1 MGFMQYITVACH
13 TSEEIGDD
21 EIEFYF
27 NDTIGGGDR
36 YIGGVSIGEGE
47 TKHFT
52 PDSSILVQG
61 TDTLYVRESDLL
73 IDDPIGLIVFGF
85 DQSRFEFSSIPEW
98 TSASYTFTVQLDGP
112 TGLRDRSNG

>member
-1 MGFMQYITVACH
+1 MGFMQYITVNCH
-13 TSEEIGDD
+13 TSEELGDD

-27 NDTIGGGDR
+27 DDNMGGGNR

-61 TDTLYVRESDLL
+61 TDVLTVKESDVL
-73 IDDPIGLIVFGF
+73 IDDLIGLIVFDF
-85 DQSRFEFSSIPEW
+85 DHSHFEFSSKPEW

-112 TGLRDRSNG
+112 TGLRDRSKG

>member
-13 TSEEIGDD
+13 TSEESGDD

-27 NDTIGGGDR
+27 DDHMGGGDR
-36 YIGGVSIGEGE
+36 HIGGVSIGEGE

-61 TDTLYVRESDLL
+61 TDVLYVKESDLL
-73 IDDPIGLIVFGF
+73 IDDNIGLIVFSF
-85 DQSRFEFSSIPEW
+85 DQSRFEFSSNPEW

-112 TGLRDRSNG
+112 TGLRDRS